1 MVVVSDYAVHGLA
14 LTDIPKAQK
23 GPIEVGWN
31 LKENAI
37 TCPEVAALL
46 TGNVGL
52 LHAYC
57 SPAPTMALDI
67 DIYAQAEGWLA
78 ERGVDLEELMEAE
91 DAVQINSGKKGS
103 AKLLFRL
110 TEGMAPIRTA
120 QIKAPNDD
128 MVLEFRCA
136 AANGKT
142 MQDVLPPSIHPDTG
156 KPYQWGG
163 KGHWRAIPTIPAALL
178 NVWQSLLKP
187 APTEQHHGGANADD
201 SSVITLSPETVQH
214 LRSALLSMKADD
226 YDLWIKCGMA
236 LKQLGDV
243 GRGLWLEWS
252 LTSKK
257 SQDD

>member
-1 MVVVSDYAVHGLA
+1 MVLVSDYAVHGLA

-128 MVLEFRCA
+128 RMFYLHQY
-136 AANGKT
+136 T
-142 MQDVLPPSIHPDTG
+142 
-156 KPYQWGG
+156 
-163 KGHWRAIPTIPAALL
+163 PTR
-178 NVWQSLLKP
+178 V
-187 APTEQHHGGANADD
+187 
-201 SSVITLSPETVQH
+201 
-214 LRSALLSMKADD
+214 
-226 YDLWIKCGMA
+226 
-236 LKQLGDV
+236 
-243 GRGLWLEWS
+243 S
-252 LTSKK
+252 LTNGAVRAHTKK
-257 SQDD
+257 CQPSPTHC

>member
-1 MVVVSDYAVHGLA
+1 MVLVSDYAVHGLA

-78 ERGVDLEELMEAE
+78 ERGVDLEELMGAE

-163 KGHWRAIPTIPAALL
+163 KGTYKKMPTIPDALL
-178 NVWQSLLKP
+178 KVWLNQLAPVTPTTS
-187 APTEQHHGGANADD
+187 APTALKEAPDD
-201 SSVITLSPETVQH
+201 EVGPLTIKH
-214 LRSALLSMKADD
+214 LRSALLSMRADD
-226 YDLWIKCGMA
+226 RALWTKMGMA
-236 LKQLGDV
+236 LKGIGD
-243 GRGLWLEWS
+243 
-252 LTSKK
+252 
-257 SQDD
+257 